1 VSWSRRF
8 SVSFFPLQKSA
19 AQNKKPTRLASGLEF
34 LFIAMTTNS
43 PLASYLGGTQ
53 NRNQYE
59 WAVRIMARSL
69 VNPHFR
75 SNCKKF

>member
-1 VSWSRRF
+1 MEMIMAVLFFCVLALSLFCFF
-8 SVSFFPLQKSA
+8 SLQKIA

-34 LFIAMTTNS
+34 PLIAVTTNS

-59 WAVRIMARSL
+59 
-69 VNPHFR
+69 
-75 SNCKKF
+75 